1 MGFLSDLG
9 NAFMG
14 KPLQPPAESENKHQV
29 SETAVTP
36 QSQEAAERTNAH
48 LVDDRGY
55 KIVPNIEAENLRS
68 QRQGG
73 DQLIVKAWVKNH
85 SEQPIRI
92 DYSYLLKQKRQHNQE
107 LSPHMSREFTL
118 YQGKIPENEHE
129 DNAQIAFRLK
139 ENGDVFMENYRVEFY
154 RESDGKFL
162 VGELIDD
169 GPVRDI

>member
-9 NAFMG
+9 KAIMG
-14 KPLQPPAESENKHQV
+14 QPLQVPDDNKHDAKPA
-29 SETAVTP
+29 SEVAG
-36 QSQEAAERTNAH
+36 EASVPSRPNEH

-55 KIVPNIEAENLRS
+55 KIIPDIEAENLRS
-68 QRQGG
+68 QRQGS
-73 DQLIVKAWVKNH
+73 DQLIVKAWIKNH

-92 DYSYLLKQKRQHNQE
+92 DYSYLLKQKRQQNQE
-107 LSPHMSREFTL
+107 LSPHMSRELTL

-139 ENGDVFMENYRVEFY
+139 ENGDVFMEQYRVEFY
-154 RESDGKFL
+154 RESDGKFM
-162 VGELIDD
+162 VAELIDD